1 MEKENIKPE
10 IKSKTTERL
19 TKKELNHIWW
29 RFACSTPAAVSWEKL
44 IGMQFPWSLIP
55 LFKKYYNKAGQI
67 DGMKRH
73 ATFYNTE
80 TVFGFVIPGIVTAME
95 EQKAINHN
103 VDNEVIET
111 TKISLM
117 GPMAGIGDA
126 MNPGLIIPL
135 LLSIAISF
143 SKNNSP
149 FGALFYMIAYPLVV
163 TIIMRFLFKKGY
175 ELGVNGINVLIGEKA
190 NKIKDTLILFG
201 TIIMGGVAASYVNLP
216 LKLTIPSGNDRIK
229 VENLLNGVFPK
240 LVPLL
245 LVIGTWYLMKKKKI
259 STLKMIIIYIIAI
272 FALSFIGVV

>member
-1 MEKENIKPE
+1 MTKEETVIKT
-10 IKSKTTERL
+10 KSRERL

-44 IGMQFPWSLIP
+44 IGMQFSWSLVP

-67 DGMKRH
+67 NGMKRH
-73 ATFYNTE
+73 STFYNTE
-80 TVFGFVIPGIVTAME
+80 TVFGFVIPGIITAME

-103 VDNEVIET
+103 VDDDVIET

-143 SKNNSP
+143 SQKGNP
-149 FGALFYMIAYPLVV
+149 LGAIFYMIVYPLVV

-175 ELGVNGINVLIGEKA
+175 ELGINGINILIGEKA
-190 NKIKDTLILFG
+190 NKIKDALILFG

-216 LKLTIPSGNDRIK
+216 LKLTIPSGKDQIK

-240 LVPLL
+240 LIPLL
-245 LVIGTWYLMKKKKI
+245 LVIGTWYLMKKKNL
-259 STLKMIIIYIIAI
+259 STLKMIIIYIISI
-272 FALSFIGVV
+272 FALSFIRVI

>member
-1 MEKENIKPE
+1 MEEEN

-19 TKKELNHIWW
+19 TKKELNRIWW
-29 RFACSTPAAVSWEKL
+29 RFALSPIAACSSERML
-44 IGMQFPWSLIP
+44 GMQFPWSLIP

-73 ATFYNTE
+73 TSFYNTE
-80 TVFGFVIPGIVTAME
+80 TVFGFVIPGIITAME
-95 EQKAINHN
+95 EEKAINHN

-143 SKNNSP
+143 SKNGSP
-149 FGALFYMIAYPLVV
+149 LGALFYMIVYPLVV
-163 TIIMRFLFKKGY
+163 TIIMRLLFKKGY
-175 ELGVNGINVLIGEKA
+175 ELGVNGINVLIGNKA